1 MNHLTQNQIDKLTYY
16 YLRKKILSDE
26 LVKAKMH
33 MVQCQSCYEEFCIGI
48 VAAYELCEKNLLD
61 LDMLIGESGH
71 DNIFVK
77 INDVAGKLQ
86 ISVNQ
91 ALENTMAK
99 LWNFMPEL
107 QFAAARGE
115 GNKNNQ
121 VFVNQQSE
129 YSSISLQGNHLTVR
143 LDDEYFGDG
152 KYEVVYVENG
162 KEKIIPFT
170 HNEMEE
176 CLEIIIDVKDSNYE
190 LIIREKTE

>member
-91 ALENTMAK
+91 ALENTVAK

-129 YSSISLQGNHLTVR
+129 LNTL
-143 LDDEYFGDG
+143 
-152 KYEVVYVENG
+152 
-162 KEKIIPFT
+162 
-170 HNEMEE
+170 
-176 CLEIIIDVKDSNYE
+176 
-190 LIIREKTE
+190 